1 MEKLEKIMKVK
12 VVESM
17 RQLSDEASRSSGG
30 SNNEQDDEER
40 SSTNFL
46 CSMCFIQACFDSPF

>member
-1 MEKLEKIMKVK
+1 MKVK

-17 RQLSDEASRSSGG
+17 RQLSDEASSSSGG